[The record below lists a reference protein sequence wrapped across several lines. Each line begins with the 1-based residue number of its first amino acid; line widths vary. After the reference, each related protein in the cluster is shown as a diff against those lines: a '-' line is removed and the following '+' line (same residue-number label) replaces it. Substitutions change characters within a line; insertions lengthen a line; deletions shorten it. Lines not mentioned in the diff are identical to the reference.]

1 MRTHSLACRLT
12 ALVMSLLLAFSFG
25 AVAAAEGSFTAGT
38 YTGTS
43 KGFGGDV
50 TVTVEVSDSAIVS
63 VEAVGESETDG
74 IGTNALEMLPAA
86 IVSAQSLKVDT
97 VAGCTVTSEAVL
109 AAAEDALRQ
118 SGASDE
124 IIFAEPL
131 ASETVAED
139 EVIETNVLI
148 VGAGAAGL
156 SAALSSH
163 NNGVEDVLVIEKMP
177 AVGGATSMAG
187 GAMPAYRVDED
198 PDVTE
203 KNIEE
208 LFLDLSRIGKF
219 NNNARLTMMQARLS
233 TPTIEWLKSVG
244 VGITGEP
251 NPDEPLVSYGCEGR
265 AAGAVNTLY
274 AKVQEAGVPVMLNTR
289 AEHLIMDGDAV
300 IGVQATGSEG
310 QNITILANAVLMAT
324 GGYGNNTSLIADTSI
339 LDRVIYYGP
348 VGATGDG
355 HIMMKEIG
363 IPLFNMDK
371 VATKHFGVETEPG
384 YGIHIHGSVAT
395 LFTTT
400 GAIAV
405 NKECERVVDESG
417 DELDI
422 ALASMNQSSD
432 GRLYIVMDQASYDVF
447 SESLVKNQYFTQEQL
462 DQFIAENGTGVTK
475 LVKGDTLA
483 DAAVAMGLDG
493 DKLTQTVEAYNS
505 GIAAGEPDP
514 FKRGY
519 TAELKDGPYY
529 IMQTVARFAT
539 SLGGVNV
546 SNDFEVLDVNE
557 QPVPGLYAAGEVV
570 GNINGSYAEY
580 LIWCFSSGMEFG
592 NVIAGK

>member
-25 AVAAAEGSFTAGT
+25 AVASAEGSFTAGT

-187 GAMPAYRVDED
+187 GGMPAYRVDED

-203 KNIEE
+203 KNIE
-208 LFLDLSRIGKF
+208 
-219 NNNARLTMMQARLS
+219 
-233 TPTIEWLKSVG
+233 
-244 VGITGEP
+244 
-251 NPDEPLVSYGCEGR
+251 
-265 AAGAVNTLY
+265 
-274 AKVQEAGVPVMLNTR
+274 
-289 AEHLIMDGDAV
+289 
-300 IGVQATGSEG
+300 
-310 QNITILANAVLMAT
+310 
-324 GGYGNNTSLIADTSI
+324 
-339 LDRVIYYGP
+339 
-348 VGATGDG
+348 
-355 HIMMKEIG
+355 
-363 IPLFNMDK
+363 
-371 VATKHFGVETEPG
+371 
-384 YGIHIHGSVAT
+384 
-395 LFTTT
+395 
-400 GAIAV
+400 
-405 NKECERVVDESG
+405 
-417 DELDI
+417 
-422 ALASMNQSSD
+422 
-432 GRLYIVMDQASYDVF
+432 
-447 SESLVKNQYFTQEQL
+447 
-462 DQFIAENGTGVTK
+462 
-475 LVKGDTLA
+475 
-483 DAAVAMGLDG
+483 
-493 DKLTQTVEAYNS
+493 
-505 GIAAGEPDP
+505 
-514 FKRGY
+514 
-519 TAELKDGPYY
+519 
-529 IMQTVARFAT
+529 
-539 SLGGVNV
+539 
-546 SNDFEVLDVNE
+546 
-557 QPVPGLYAAGEVV
+557 
-570 GNINGSYAEY
+570 
-580 LIWCFSSGMEFG
+580 
-592 NVIAGK
+592 

>member
-1 MRTHSLACRLT
+1 M
-12 ALVMSLLLAFSFG
+12 
-25 AVAAAEGSFTAGT
+25 
-38 YTGTS
+38 
-43 KGFGGDV
+43 
-50 TVTVEVSDSAIVS
+50 
-63 VEAVGESETDG
+63 
-74 IGTNALEMLPAA
+74 
-86 IVSAQSLKVDT
+86 
-97 VAGCTVTSEAVL
+97 
-109 AAAEDALRQ
+109 
-118 SGASDE
+118 
-124 IIFAEPL
+124 
-131 ASETVAED
+131 
-139 EVIETNVLI
+139 
-148 VGAGAAGL
+148 
-156 SAALSSH
+156 
-163 NNGVEDVLVIEKMP
+163 
-177 AVGGATSMAG
+177 
-187 GAMPAYRVDED
+187 
-198 PDVTE
+198 
-203 KNIEE
+203 
-208 LFLDLSRIGKF
+208 
-219 NNNARLTMMQARLS
+219 
-233 TPTIEWLKSVG
+233 
-244 VGITGEP
+244 GITGEP

-289 AEHLIMDGDAV
+289 AEHLIMDGDTV

-363 IPLFNMDK
+363 VPLFNMDK

-384 YGIHIHGSVAT
+384 YGIHIHGTVAT

-405 NKECERVVDESG
+405 NKECERVVNESG

-447 SESLVKNQYFTQEQL
+447 SQSLINSQTFTQEQL

-483 DAAVAMGLDG
+483 DAAAAMGLDG

-546 SNDFEVLDVNE
+546 SNDLEVLDVNE

>member
-1 MRTHSLACRLT
+1 
-12 ALVMSLLLAFSFG
+12 
-25 AVAAAEGSFTAGT
+25 
-38 YTGTS
+38 
-43 KGFGGDV
+43 
-50 TVTVEVSDSAIVS
+50 
-63 VEAVGESETDG
+63 
-74 IGTNALEMLPAA
+74 
-86 IVSAQSLKVDT
+86 
-97 VAGCTVTSEAVL
+97 
-109 AAAEDALRQ
+109 
-118 SGASDE
+118 
-124 IIFAEPL
+124 
-131 ASETVAED
+131 
-139 EVIETNVLI
+139 
-148 VGAGAAGL
+148 
-156 SAALSSH
+156 
-163 NNGVEDVLVIEKMP
+163 
-177 AVGGATSMAG
+177 
-187 GAMPAYRVDED
+187 
-198 PDVTE
+198 
-203 KNIEE
+203 
-208 LFLDLSRIGKF
+208 
-219 NNNARLTMMQARLS
+219 
-233 TPTIEWLKSVG
+233 
-244 VGITGEP
+244 
-251 NPDEPLVSYGCEGR
+251 
-265 AAGAVNTLY
+265 
-274 AKVQEAGVPVMLNTR
+274 
-289 AEHLIMDGDAV
+289 
-300 IGVQATGSEG
+300 
-310 QNITILANAVLMAT
+310 
-324 GGYGNNTSLIADTSI
+324 
-339 LDRVIYYGP
+339 
-348 VGATGDG
+348 
-355 HIMMKEIG
+355 MMKEIG
-363 IPLFNMDK
+363 VPLFNMDK

-384 YGIHIHGSVAT
+384 YGIHIHGTVAT

-405 NKECERVVDESG
+405 NKECERVVNESG

-447 SESLVKNQYFTQEQL
+447 SQSLINSQTFTQEQL

-483 DAAVAMGLDG
+483 DAAAAMGLDG